1 LGNSGMNSPPLPH
14 GARNEAAAPAVVA
27 GESVSHDSSAGRD
40 QPAADWICVA
50 AARDILVVDDNDR
63 HLDILSTILTSVGHD
78 VETCGSGAEALRRL
92 DARHFDVV
100 VLDLIMPEVSG
111 LVVAQQM
118 RDLKRNRETPVIIC
132 TANMTIA
139 RRQLADVPGIVG
151 IIAKPIDTA
160 SLVLAVAR
168 APVRTRERR
177 TEDQPI
183 I

>member
-1 LGNSGMNSPPLPH
+1 MDAPPLPVKKRKA
-14 GARNEAAAPAVVA
+14 GETASAAPPQN
-27 GESVSHDSSAGRD
+27 VSSGSTAGRD
-40 QPAADWICVA
+40 HPAADWICVA

-63 HLDILSTILTSVGHD
+63 HLDILGTILTSVGHE

-100 VLDLIMPEVSG
+100 VLDLIMPEISG

-118 RDLKRNRETPVIIC
+118 AVSALNRETPIIVC

-139 RRQLADVPGIVG
+139 RRQLADLQSVVGIVG
-151 IIAKPIDTA
+151 KPIDTA

-168 APVRTRERR
+168 APTQQREHDRKR
-177 TEDQPI
+177 KPDQLRM
-183 I
+183 

>member
-1 LGNSGMNSPPLPH
+1 MNLPPLPQ
-14 GARNEAAAPAVVA
+14 GGRSEAVAAVAA
-27 GESVSHDSSAGRD
+27 GESVSHDGSAGRD

-63 HLDILSTILTSVGHD
+63 HLDILGTILTSVGHD

-111 LVVAQQM
+111 IVVAQQM
-118 RDLKRNRETPVIIC
+118 RDLKLNRETPVIIC

-139 RRQLADVPGIVG
+139 RRQLSGVPGIVG
-151 IIAKPIDTA
+151 IISKPIDTA

-177 TEDQPI
+177 TEDRPRI
-183 I
+183 